1 MTTPVKKMGYEA
13 KLYYGAAGASASTLI
28 TNCRDVTYENG
39 HEMGDTSIRGDG
51 SAPPFKTSR
60 PVARTVSLSWTMT
73 LKTDDTTLTALLAAA
88 RNATA
93 VALKVVPTSGG
104 VGLDADGYISV
115 SNPQPLGGEQTVTF
129 TLTGLEDVDRTP
141 VVNA

>member
-39 HEMGDTSIRGDG
+39 HEMGDTTVRGSG
-51 SAPPFKTSR
+51 SSPPIKTAR

-73 LKTDDTTLTALLAAA
+73 LKTDDTALTALLAAA
-88 RNATA
+88 RDAT
-93 VALKVVPTSGG
+93 VIALKAVPVTSGN
-104 VGLDADGYISV
+104 GLDADCYISV

-129 TLTGLEDVDRTP
+129 TVTGLEDVDRTP
-141 VVNA
+141 VLNA